1 METPPPRRGRP
12 RRYGRVATSMR
23 NTPVE
28 AGKTSREGQATVKS
42 RKHPRRGGEDSLRV
56 RVGQGKE
63 ETPPPRRGRLLR
75 SSPERAAGRNTPAEA
90 GKTRRSLACSSSEGK
105 HPRRGGED
113 PCYAG
118 RNTFDT
124 ETPPPRRGR
133 HACARDRRQ
142 LLGNTPA
149 EAGKTPSL
157 YLFSFPTWKH
167 PRRGGEDRRADRQT

>member
-1 METPPPRRGRP
+1 MTRETMTRNG
-12 RRYGRVATSMR
+12 
-23 NTPVE
+23 NTPAE
-28 AGKTSREGQATVKS
+28 AGKTPTVWAGGNVNE
-42 RKHPRRGGEDSLRV
+42 KHPRRGGEDKPGGASD
-56 RVGQGKE
+56 GE
-63 ETPPPRRGRLLR
+63 EPETPPPRRGRLLR